1 MNTTDTELNAYI
13 ARQLAWIQDN
23 FGASLANEYRES
35 FAKQWAEMK
44 DETDAVY
51 MMYDE
56 LENAM
61 HGLGDD
67 LDDRYNGYM

>member
-13 ARQLAWIQDN
+13 ARQLAWIRDN
-23 FGASLANEYRES
+23 CGESLANEYRES
-35 FAKQWAEMK
+35 FAELWAEMK

-67 LDDRYNGYM
+67 LDGRYNGYM

>member
-1 MNTTDTELNAYI
+1 MNTTDNELNAYI
-13 ARQLAWIQDN
+13 ARQLSWIKDN
-23 FGASLANEYRES
+23 FGESLANEYRES
-35 FAKQWAEMK
+35 FAQQWAEMK

-56 LENAM
+56 LENTM

-67 LDDRYNGYM
+67 LDGRYNGYM